1 MFKNVS
7 GKFSWCFKGVSM
19 KFIKCF
25 KRFPR
30 VIQESFSFK
39 EDGRLFHVNFKWVLR
54 VFERSSKRISGK
66 FQICLK
72 GGFNGFKRVFSLL
85 QESFNAVSRK
95 FEGCFNGDLSGCFKC
110 I

>member
-54 VFERSSKRISGK
+54 VFE
-66 FQICLK
+66 
-72 GGFNGFKRVFSLL
+72 
-85 QESFNAVSRK
+85 
-95 FEGCFNGDLSGCFKC
+95 
-110 I
+110 